1 MYVKL
6 TVNKLY
12 YIRTDNDL
20 EEFLTSV
27 DILLQIIEATC
38 NCLSTS
44 TLTTQAAA

>member
-12 YIRTDNDL
+12 YIRADNEM

-27 DILLQIIEATC
+27 DILLQIIEADMQHVIVC
-38 NCLSTS
+38 QPL
-44 TLTTQAAA
+44 L

>member
-12 YIRTDNDL
+12 YIRADNDL

-27 DILLQIIEATC
+27 DILLQIIEAADMQHVIVC
-38 NCLSTS
+38 QPL
-44 TLTTQAAA
+44 L